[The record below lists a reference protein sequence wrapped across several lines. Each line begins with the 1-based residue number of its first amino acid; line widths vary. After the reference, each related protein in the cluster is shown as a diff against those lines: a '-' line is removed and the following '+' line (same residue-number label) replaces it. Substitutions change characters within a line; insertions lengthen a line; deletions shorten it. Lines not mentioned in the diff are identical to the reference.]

1 MALKLEDSCFVSK
14 VLKVVGDDGSKEAPP
29 KNISL
34 CALRSHHSPNRKLSS
49 SRARSLPSSFVCE
62 NLQSPLLGSG
72 EANRESRSQ
81 EWKLSSKAEFFLRRD
96 IERSSKGGSGAI
108 KSPRAD

>member
-81 EWKLSSKAEFFLRRD
+81 EWKLSFPPARQRGKRGFCNAN
-96 IERSSKGGSGAI
+96 
-108 KSPRAD
+108 